1 MTTETYEYRGQI
13 FKWDREKSLSN
24 IEKHGISFKSGAVVF
39 FDPNA
44 VEYDDEENSLDEE
57 RFKIIGLDESQRLL
71 MVSHC
76 YREDDSVVRII
87 SARKASKYEEK
98 KYGGE
103 Q

>member
-1 MTTETYEYRGQI
+1 MNTETYEYRGQI

-24 IEKHGISFKSGAVVF
+24 IEKHGVSFKSGAVVF

-44 VEYDDEENSLDEE
+44 VEYDDEDNSFEEE

-76 YREDDSVVRII
+76 YRENDSIIRII
-87 SARKASKYEEK
+87 STRKASKSEGK
-98 KYGGE
+98 KYGGA